1 MALRALVVHPQFV
14 LDDDQIPAAL
24 LTLYAGEQDGFSTRT
39 VLRKLLTVRAIEVVK
54 KAAETK
60 V

>member
-1 MALRALVVHPQFV
+1 LVVHPQFV